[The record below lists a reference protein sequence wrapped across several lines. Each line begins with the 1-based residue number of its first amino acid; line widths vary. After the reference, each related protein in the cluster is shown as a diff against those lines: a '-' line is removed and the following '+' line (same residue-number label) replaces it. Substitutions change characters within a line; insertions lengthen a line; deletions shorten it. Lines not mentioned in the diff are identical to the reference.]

1 MNSALLNRSLRLIP
15 ALGLLAALAVSFA
28 APPAL
33 ARPAHAAH
41 AGYVSSEPA
50 ANAVLKAA
58 PSAVVIHFAEPVDPA
73 GSGATVYNAKGQV
86 VSGAA
91 QVEQNDL
98 KTLRAPMTGD
108 DSEVYLVVWHTV
120 SATDGDPDV
129 GAFNF
134 FVNETGASDLAPR
147 TATTTTAQAA
157 SGAPAWLVALIAVAA
172 LLAGLAGGYAL
183 ARRMG
188 PAGFPGRKG

>member
-1 MNSALLNRSLRLIP
+1 MNSALLSRSLRLIP
-15 ALGLLAALAVSFA
+15 ALGLLAALAAAFA
-28 APPAL
+28 APSAL
-33 ARPAHAAH
+33 ARPVHAAH
-41 AGYVSSEPA
+41 AGYVISDPA

-58 PSAVVIHFAEPVDPA
+58 PSTVVIHFAEPVDPA
-73 GSGATVYNAKGQV
+73 GSGVTVYNAKGQV

-98 KTLRAPMTGD
+98 KTLRVPMTGG
-108 DSEVYLVVWHTV
+108 DSEVYLVAWHTV

-134 FVNETGASDLAPR
+134 FVSETGTSDLAP
-147 TATTTTAQAA
+147 ASSAGTTAKAA
-157 SGAPAWLVALIAVAA
+157 SGAPAWLVALIAAAA

-188 PAGFPGRKG
+188 PAGLAGRKG

>member
-1 MNSALLNRSLRLIP
+1 MHATILSRPLRLIP
-15 ALGLLAALAVSFA
+15 ALGLLAALAAALA

-41 AGYVSSEPA
+41 AGYVSSDPA

-58 PSAVVIHFAEPVDPA
+58 PSTVVIHFAEPVDPA
-73 GSGATVYNAKGQV
+73 GSGVTVYNAKGQV

-98 KTLRAPMTGD
+98 ATMRAPMTGD
-108 DSEVYLVVWHTV
+108 DSEVYLVAWHTV

-129 GAFNF
+129 GAFSF
-134 FVNETGASDLAPR
+134 FVSETGASDLAPK
-147 TATTTTAQAA
+147 TSPTTTAQATG
-157 SGAPAWLVALIAVAA
+157 GAPAWLVALIAIVA

-183 ARRMG
+183 ARRVG
-188 PAGFPGRKG
+188 RAGLTGRKG